1 MHWIPEG
8 TLLKGEL
15 VTLMPLDPGHYDELV
30 LLATEKRIWEHI
42 PVDMSNAENCLKA
55 LRTALVNKENETEYP
70 FIIYH
75 KAEQK
80 IIGSTRLMEISQP
93 NKKLEI
99 GWTWLHPDYWATAIN
114 LDCKLTLLTYC
125 FEVLGAIRVQ
135 LKTDEN
141 NIRSRT
147 AITKIGAK
155 FEGILRKDRIRD
167 NGTVRNTAYF
177 SILDTEWSEV
187 KISLTGLRNNKM
199 HG

>member
-8 TLLKGEL
+8 TLLEGEL
-15 VTLMPLDPGHYDELV
+15 VSLIPLDPSHFNELA
-30 LLATEKRIWEHI
+30 LLADDKRIWEHI
-42 PVDMSNAENCLKA
+42 PVDMSNTVKCISAFN
-55 LRTALVNKENETEYP
+55 TALTYVQNETEYP

-75 KAEQK
+75 KANRK

-93 NKKLEI
+93 NTKLEI

-114 LDCKLTLLTYC
+114 LDCKLALLTYC
-125 FEVLGAIRVQ
+125 FEALEAIRVQ

-141 NIRSRT
+141 NKRSRK
-147 AITKIGAK
+147 AILKIGAK

-177 SILDTEWSEV
+177 SILDTEWPDV
-187 KISLTGLRNNKM
+187 KINLTRLLNKKM
-199 HG
+199 HE

>member
-8 TLLKGEL
+8 TLLEGEL
-15 VTLMPLDPGHYDELV
+15 VSLIPLNHSHFEELV
-30 LLATEKRIWEHI
+30 LLASDHRIWEHI
-42 PVDMSNAENCLKA
+42 PVNMGSASNCITAFN
-55 LRTALVNKENETEYP
+55 TALTNLQNETEYP

-75 KAEQK
+75 KANRK

-93 NKKLEI
+93 NTKLEI

-114 LDCKLTLLTYC
+114 LDCKLALLTYC
-125 FEVLGAIRVQ
+125 FEALEAIRVQ

-141 NIRSRT
+141 NKRSRK
-147 AITKIGAK
+147 AILKIGAK

-177 SILDTEWSEV
+177 SILDTEWPDV
-187 KISLTGLRNNKM
+187 KTNLTRLLNKKM
-199 HG
+199 HE